1 MKHGFDL
8 LSPRFVMSSKLD
20 NKSKDGKTMFKV
32 AWGLGIQQMY
42 QACNIPPSFHAYFF
56 PTHNTQCIHALKER
70 GITLK
75 LPLTLVLVSIDVL
88 SFIKIYC
95 WERIRRSSNP
105 C

>member
-8 LSPRFVMSSKLD
+8 LSPRFVVSSKLD

-56 PTHNTQCIHALKER
+56 PTHNTQCIHVLKER
-70 GITLK
+70 DYFE
-75 LPLTLVLVSIDVL
+75 VAIDF
-88 SFIKIYC
+88 SFGVD
-95 WERIRRSSNP
+95 
-105 C
+105 